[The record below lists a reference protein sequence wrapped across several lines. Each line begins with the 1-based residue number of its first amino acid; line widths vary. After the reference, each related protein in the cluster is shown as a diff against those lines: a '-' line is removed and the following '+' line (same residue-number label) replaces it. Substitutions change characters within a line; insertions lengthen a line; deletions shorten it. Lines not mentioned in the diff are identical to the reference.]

1 MAAIAKLRRILP
13 FFWLVVLLVVL
24 YDAWI
29 FYSRRERVHDAEQK
43 RAEKESAEAKRTL
56 ELLGRLQ
63 ILNFYAAPAVIPPG
77 KTARLCYSV
86 VDAKT
91 VRIEPPV
98 EGVYPALSRCLEVAP
113 KRNTEYT
120 LFASD
125 DAGHTLSQTI
135 VIKVS
140 GAP

>member
-1 MAAIAKLRRILP
+1 VAAIAKLRRILP
-13 FFWLVVLLVVL
+13 FLSLVVLLVAL
-24 YDAWI
+24 YDVWV
-29 FYSRRERVHDAEQK
+29 FYSRRQQAHAVERE
-43 RAEKESAEAKRTL
+43 RAEKESAEAQRTL

-63 ILNFYAAPAVIPPG
+63 ILNFYAVPPVVPHG

-91 VRIEPPV
+91 IRIEPPV
-98 EGVYPALSRCLEVAP
+98 PGVYPALSHCVEVAP
-113 KRNTEYT
+113 KRDTDYT

-125 DAGHTLSQTI
+125 DAGHTVSQKI
-135 VIKVS
+135 VIKVA